1 MPAPAD
7 GADVDAPASNKAQQA
22 QAVQLT
28 PSLQSAFS
36 PRFQPSQE
44 GDSGSSR
51 GSGSQLVFLSQ
62 QAACESGVH
71 NGTTSVHLLQWP
83 AVSDGCRREV
93 V

>member
-1 MPAPAD
+1 
-7 GADVDAPASNKAQQA
+7 
-22 QAVQLT
+22 VQLT

-36 PRFQPSQE
+36 PRFQPAKE
-44 GDSGSSR
+44 GDSGSSGGSG

-71 NGTTSVHLLQWP
+71 NGTTSAHSLQWP